1 MLIQPECPIEQLGIC
16 YGVALQLHLDTVLA
30 EVPIEGVLDEQLDG
44 ASQEHHE

>member
-1 MLIQPECPIEQLGIC
+1 MLIQPECPIEQLGTC